1 MLSTGSVDSLTW
13 AGTNRQAM
21 NSATAASGSVTR
33 KTDPHGCDSSRNP
46 ATIGPQAAIAPPVA
60 DHRAIDR
67 VRPAPDHRAA
77 IRASVVG

>member
-1 MLSTGSVDSLTW
+1 
-13 AGTNRQAM
+13 
-21 NSATAASGSVTR
+21 VTR

-67 VRPAPDHRAA
+67 VRQAPDHRAA
-77 IRASVVG
+77 IRASVVGPAFPAENPPTIRARTRT